1 MEQTSWV
8 VRSQEGGLFKVSSLY
23 PRTHSTQTRKLHI
36 IMGIVS
42 STTPQAD
49 IMAIYSLEAERDRV
63 LNNFNRWLRENKK
76 EGVIFTLPQDR
87 ETQNEEAN
95 KEE

>member
-1 MEQTSWV
+1 MSWI

-23 PRTHSTQTRKLHI
+23 PRTYSTQTRKLHI
-36 IMGIVS
+36 IMGIVD
-42 STTPQAD
+42 STIPEAD

-76 EGVIFTLPQDR
+76 ESMIFTLPQDR
-87 ETQNEEAN
+87 EMSNAEANNEE
-95 KEE
+95 